1 MLLVLACVIGAIYL
15 LFYLLKKGSKKKH
28 PESDLIRMVDSRILS
43 GNRSLYLVMV
53 GGNIYLVGSS
63 ENGVNLVS
71 EIKDEE
77 TQNRIRMEVA
87 NEPQSRT
94 QGFADILKSM
104 FRPAK
109 SVSMDDSLRF
119 MKRQKER
126 LKELQG

>member
-126 LKELQG
+126 LKEMQG